1 MLEHMSLSIEGLE
14 LVVPEGTERLGSRVL
29 AGLVALAERA
39 VERFDQLRRRYRGVC
54 PTAVVSRVRGTGRGV
69 SFTSLIAELERAHP
83 VSLEYPFEDS
93 ERVGG
98 AVWIARD
105 LLGGRSTTSVA
116 KLRWDSRALDLPMHV
131 HDFSDRFIIV
141 LKGRGFF
148 HVSDE
153 PPECFTGERVRSV
166 PARERDVFLFK
177 RGTMH
182 TFSTGEEPMTLLSCQ
197 LPYLA
202 FNDPKQYRLPKIQWT
217 AKDRADGYA
226 PRVACD
232 PGWSVIAQ
240 GSATKAVSA
249 ADVVSMGP

>member
-1 MLEHMSLSIEGLE
+1 MFKSSSLSMEGLE
-14 LVVPEGTERLGSRVL
+14 LVVPAGAARLGTRVL
-29 AGLVALAERA
+29 AGLVALAERS
-39 VERFDQLRRRYRGVC
+39 VERFDQLRRQYRGAC

-69 SFTSLIAELERAHP
+69 SFTSLVAELERAHP

-98 AVWIARD
+98 AVWIARE
-105 LLGGRSTTSVA
+105 LLGGASTTSVA

-153 PPECFTGERVRSV
+153 SPERFSGERVRSI

-182 TFSTGEEPMTLLSCQ
+182 TFSTDEEPMTLLSCQ
-197 LPYLA
+197 LPFLA
-202 FNDPKQYRLPKIQWT
+202 FNDPKQYRLPKVRWV
-217 AKDRADGYA
+217 AKDRTDGYA
-226 PRVACD
+226 PTVACD

-240 GSATKAVSA
+240 GSAMGAVSA
-249 ADVVSMGP
+249 ADVISMGP